1 MAQAFAALTASPGA
15 RAFYDELR
23 ASGIEY
29 NDALRRLANR
39 LVGILRGCL
48 KTRTLYDEATAW
60 GHRENLPQSSVAAR
74 HLRPLGCLSRR
85 HGGIGGIKRRLPTTY
100 QGETVLA
107 AISLPLVT
115 AEADRHAPSRP
126 HPGRLAAAANAA
138 PIAVSANR
146 PAPAGGVTACPP
158 SSTAIAANATPS
170 SAARAR
176 NRRTQPRAVVYGTPP
191 APPSG
196 GPRIPAGRHLSGHR
210 ADGLGYIQPPGQ
222 RERGQQR
229 MAHPAPQPG
238 HEDLPVPA
246 RLPDIRWYPARTSAA
261 RHTTGSRGVGG
272 NPRSRPAAASAS
284 TARGHGHTMA
294 TGDTASDPFSRSA
307 QHGRSRPRGC
317 AASGCGDRHHAGLLP
332 GADGTL
338 RSSPTSLTSAVQK
351 QEEISGCRRR

>member
-146 PAPAGGVTACPP
+146 SAPAGGVTACPP
-158 SSTAIAANATPS
+158 SSTAIAANATPQLRGAGPEPADPAAGGRIRHPARS
-170 SAARAR
+170 AVGRTAHPRRPPPLRPPSRWSRLYPAAR
-176 NRRTQPRAVVYGTPP
+176 P
-191 APPSG
+191 A
-196 GPRIPAGRHLSGHR
+196 
-210 ADGLGYIQPPGQ
+210 
-222 RERGQQR
+222 
-229 MAHPAPQPG
+229 
-238 HEDLPVPA
+238 
-246 RLPDIRWYPARTSAA
+246 
-261 RHTTGSRGVGG
+261 
-272 NPRSRPAAASAS
+272 
-284 TARGHGHTMA
+284 
-294 TGDTASDPFSRSA
+294 
-307 QHGRSRPRGC
+307 
-317 AASGCGDRHHAGLLP
+317 
-332 GADGTL
+332 
-338 RSSPTSLTSAVQK
+338 
-351 QEEISGCRRR
+351 